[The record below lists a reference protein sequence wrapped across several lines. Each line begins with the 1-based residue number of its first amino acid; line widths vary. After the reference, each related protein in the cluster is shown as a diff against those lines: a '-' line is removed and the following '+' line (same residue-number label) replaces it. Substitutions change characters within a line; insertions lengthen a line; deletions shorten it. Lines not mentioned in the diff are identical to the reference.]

1 MQTGEGK
8 TLVATAP
15 AVYNAVIGNKV
26 HIVTVNDYLAL
37 RDWQQMGQL
46 YSFLGISSGVILS
59 KLSSEQRKESYSCE
73 IVYGTNN
80 EFFSNSTGTVDLPD
94 NSVYLYSADTTGTTS
109 TVKNYTNFK
118 NQKKILVGST
128 PPKSDGFWSTM
139 KSKGFDVYTYER
151 KLNGEK
157 AVDSK
162 IIAKGVSFIVQQDH
176 SATLNLLSGDFD
188 MFPLIEEA
196 LEKNWI
202 VNLWSWKDSL
212 SNEYLDAKEITIKY
226 LDDVAEDLIY
236 FNRDIDGYYEKEY
249 LKEREIRLARE
260 KQVIEFNQAKQG
272 AKNKISRLRYID
284 KNIYLERIDELV
296 NFEQISDIDRI
307 VSAAKSENLN
317 LKNEAIEKEA
327 EQRRQKE
334 EQKRLDKE
342 AKKQE
347 IKEFIKENQGK
358 IVTGVAAFAGLIS
371 YAIKKIKK

>member
-1 MQTGEGK
+1 M
-8 TLVATAP
+8 
-15 AVYNAVIGNKV
+15 
-26 HIVTVNDYLAL
+26 
-37 RDWQQMGQL
+37 
-46 YSFLGISSGVILS
+46 
-59 KLSSEQRKESYSCE
+59 
-73 IVYGTNN
+73 
-80 EFFSNSTGTVDLPD
+80 DLLLID
-94 NSVYLYSADTTGTTS
+94 NSNIFIEVKNLVGQEGRFDYDKF
-109 TVKNYTNFK
+109 VKNYTNFK

-139 KSKGFDVYTYER
+139 KSKSFDVYTYER
-151 KLNGEK
+151 KQSGEK

-212 SNEYLDAKEITIKY
+212 SNEYLDVKEITIKY

-249 LKEREIRLARE
+249 FREREIRLARE
-260 KQVIEFNQAKQG
+260 KQEREFNQAKQW

-296 NFEQISDIDRI
+296 NFEQISEIDSI
-307 VSAAKSENLN
+307 VSAAKSKDLN
-317 LKNEAIEKEA
+317 LKNEAIKKED
-327 EQRRQKE
+327 EL
-334 EQKRLDKE
+334 KRLDKE
-342 AKKQE
+342 AKDQERKESLKQNWGW
-347 IKEFIKENQGK
+347 IA
-358 IVTGVAAFAGLIS
+358 TGVAAFAGIIT
-371 YAIKKIKK
+371 YAIKKTKN

>member
-1 MQTGEGK
+1 M
-8 TLVATAP
+8 
-15 AVYNAVIGNKV
+15 
-26 HIVTVNDYLAL
+26 
-37 RDWQQMGQL
+37 
-46 YSFLGISSGVILS
+46 
-59 KLSSEQRKESYSCE
+59 
-73 IVYGTNN
+73 
-80 EFFSNSTGTVDLPD
+80 DLLLID
-94 NSVYLYSADTTGTTS
+94 NSNIFIE
-109 TVKNYTNFK
+109 VKNLVGQDGRFDYDKFVKKYINLK

-212 SNEYLDAKEITIKY
+212 SNEYLDVKEITIKY

-249 LKEREIRLARE
+249 FREREIRLARE
-260 KQVIEFNQAKQG
+260 KQEREFNQAKQC
-272 AKNKISRLRYID
+272 AKNKISRLCYID
-284 KNIYLERIDELV
+284 KNIYLEQIDELV
-296 NFEQISDIDRI
+296 NFEQISEINSI
-307 VSAAKSENLN
+307 VSAAKSEDLK

-327 EQRRQKE
+327 EQRWQKE
-334 EQKRLDKE
+334 EQKKLDKE

-347 IKEFIKENQGK
+347 IKEIIKENRGW
-358 IVTGVAAFAGLIS
+358 IATVAVTVAGCIAYTIKN
-371 YAIKKIKK
+371 IKK